1 MNDRQKRFVEEY
13 LVDFNATQAAIR
25 AGYSQK
31 SARSIGAENLTKP
44 DISEAISERLMSAD
58 EVIARLSDIARG
70 DIKDLMHIS
79 SMGYELELLSK
90 DDDGEFKVNPHTKLI
105 KKIKQKVTT
114 IMPRT
119 PDGEEKE
126 IVETDLELYSALDAL
141 ALLGRHHK
149 LFTDKTEITG
159 KDGGKVQ
166 IEYVNDWRGD
176 E

>member
-1 MNDRQKRFVEEY
+1 
-13 LVDFNATQAAIR
+13 
-25 AGYSQK
+25 
-31 SARSIGAENLTKP
+31 
-44 DISEAISERLMSAD
+44 
-58 EVIARLSDIARG
+58 
-70 DIKDLMHIS
+70 
-79 SMGYELELLSK
+79 
-90 DDDGEFKVNPHTKLI
+90 
-105 KKIKQKVTT
+105 
-114 IMPRT
+114 MPRT